1 MSRSRNRR
9 QNIGVVIGV
18 RVRIKRLCVA
28 ILLITPNEIVWVI
41 KNESLDVLIFSFAG
55 FSLRARI
62 RRLFCVSTVGLDMT
76 YWANDKKR

>member
-1 MSRSRNRR
+1 
-9 QNIGVVIGV
+9 
-18 RVRIKRLCVA
+18 
-28 ILLITPNEIVWVI
+28 VWVI

-76 YWANDKKR
+76 YWENDKKR